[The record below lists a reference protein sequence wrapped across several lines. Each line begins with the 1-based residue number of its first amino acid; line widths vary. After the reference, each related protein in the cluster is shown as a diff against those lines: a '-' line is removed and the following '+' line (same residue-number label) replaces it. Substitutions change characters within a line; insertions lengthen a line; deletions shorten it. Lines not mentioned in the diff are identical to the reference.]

1 MKKQSDADLLRKIR
15 KGNQAALDILTKR
28 KANKLYGIAI
38 GILRDAALAE
48 DAVIETFTELA
59 TKYEQIRE
67 DNALNGWLVTVIGRK
82 TFDIIRKRK
91 QDMTLDN
98 DAVISIID
106 GRRTDTTDICETIHI
121 YNCLAQLHKL
131 DPRQYEAFSLSYQG
145 LTLKQ
150 ISRIMSTSKSQTET
164 LIKNAKVNFKK
175 LYD

>member
-67 DNALNGWLVTVIGRK
+67 DEK
-82 TFDIIRKRK
+82 E
-91 QDMTLDN
+91 
-98 DAVISIID
+98 S
-106 GRRTDTTDICETIHI
+106 RT
-121 YNCLAQLHKL
+121 
-131 DPRQYEAFSLSYQG
+131 
-145 LTLKQ
+145 
-150 ISRIMSTSKSQTET
+150 
-164 LIKNAKVNFKK
+164 
-175 LYD
+175 